1 MALIAGSYPCFSGS
15 CGLYEDEVSVG
26 EAECAGHKLPHL
38 MVLSQQH
45 SLHLTHTQR
54 SLEASKQ

>member
-38 MVLSQQH
+38 MVL
-45 SLHLTHTQR
+45 
-54 SLEASKQ
+54 